1 MIQRPRVQF
10 TRTGDEGGFG
20 MIEIVVSMFLLA
32 LLAVAFLPL
41 LINAL
46 KTTVQISSVATSSQL
61 VSRQLDAVRA
71 LAPHCLAIS
80 GFDDVPVATTTS
92 AEGVVYQPYR
102 KVLSCP
108 LLYPG
113 VVNVSAWVTEAGKT
127 KKLSEATTLVY
138 VRSATP

>member
-1 MIQRPRVQF
+1 
-10 TRTGDEGGFG
+10 

-41 LINAL
+41 LITAL

-71 LAPHCLAIS
+71 LLPNCSSIS
-80 GFDDVPVATTTS
+80 AFDDVPVVTTTS

-108 LLYPG
+108 PTYPG
-113 VVNVSAWVTEAGKT
+113 VVNVSAWVTEAGKS